1 MNELQGLTIL
11 VRVGTPLLVIETIDE
26 SLSRCDF
33 AFVPG

>member
-1 MNELQGLTIL
+1 MNELQDLAM
-11 VRVGTPLLVIETIDE
+11 LLVIETIDE

>member
-1 MNELQGLTIL
+1 MNELQDFAML

-26 SLSRCDF
+26 SLSRCNF